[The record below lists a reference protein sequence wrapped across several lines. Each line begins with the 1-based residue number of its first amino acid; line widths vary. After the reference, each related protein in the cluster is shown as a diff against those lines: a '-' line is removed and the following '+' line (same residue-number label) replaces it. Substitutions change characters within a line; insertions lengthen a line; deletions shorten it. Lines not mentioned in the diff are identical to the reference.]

1 MSRRHL
7 IREPVL
13 GPVAGW
19 TTRKLDVPF
28 AAAADGL
35 GGA

>member
-1 MSRRHL
+1 MSHRHL

-19 TTRKLDVPF
+19 MTQRRDVPF
-28 AAAADGL
+28 AAAADSL
-35 GGA
+35 SGA

>member
-1 MSRRHL
+1 MSRSHL

-13 GPVAGW
+13 GAASGW

-28 AAAADGL
+28 AAAADSL
-35 GGA
+35 SGA